1 MTEEAIKRYERE
13 LYTGNEAPE
22 PVQPAE
28 VVNFPKVP
36 QELRI
41 LLFTGNDEEAE
52 EAEQKIEAIEQ
63 NQQNIIKAILRKIAT
78 GNACAAFTG
87 DYTNGRY
94 ILLTEDTYKPGYRLT
109 HFYKHLPTYHQS
121 EQTPEKI
128 ADCFN
133 SAGEIYIV

>member
-1 MTEEAIKRYERE
+1 MTEETIKRYERE
-13 LYTGNEAPE
+13 LYTGDEAPE

-41 LLFTGNDEEAE
+41 LLFTGSDEETE

-63 NQQNIIKAILRKIAT
+63 NQQDIIKAILRKIAT
-78 GNACAAFTG
+78 GAARAAFTG

-109 HFYKHLPTYHQS
+109 HYCKHLPTYHQS
-121 EQTPEKI
+121 EQTAEKI

-133 SAGEIYIV
+133 STGKIYIV

>member
-13 LYTGNEAPE
+13 LYTGDEALE

-41 LLFTGNDEEAE
+41 LSDEEAE
-52 EAEQKIEAIEQ
+52 EAEQKIETIEQ

-78 GNACAAFTG
+78 GTACAAFTG

-109 HFYKHLPTYHQS
+109 HYYKHLPTYHQS

-128 ADCFN
+128 ADCFSN
-133 SAGEIYIV
+133 AGEIYIV

>member
-13 LYTGNEAPE
+13 LYTGDEAPE
-22 PVQPAE
+22 PVTPAE

-52 EAEQKIEAIEQ
+52 EAEQKIETIEQ

-78 GNACAAFTG
+78 GTACAAFTG
-87 DYTNGRY
+87 DYTAGHFQ
-94 ILLTEDTYKPGYRLT
+94 LLTEDTAAPGYRIT
-109 HFYKHLPTYHQS
+109 HYYKHMPTCHES
-121 EQTPEKI
+121 RQTAEKI

-133 SAGEIYIV
+133 SAGKIYIV